1 MQGPSTIMDTSA
13 GSVSRIECAVN
24 FPNRG
29 EALVSFYRH
38 LAPLSINAA
47 LRILPLSSRI
57 IVQPGM
63 RSIFTPLKVGVE
75 KPKTS
80 LRKGDI
86 ALLASGGLICI
97 FVQEAKSER
106 PLNPLGVV
114 DSGIDLIEG
123 AGPGD
128 TIRLSLKPLSLG

>member
-1 MQGPSTIMDTSA
+1 M
-13 GSVSRIECAVN
+13 
-24 FPNRG
+24 
-29 EALVSFYRH
+29 SFYRH
-38 LAPLSINAA
+38 LAPLTMNAT

-80 LRKGDI
+80 LHKGDI

-97 FVQEAKSER
+97 FVQEVKSER